1 MSKIEWCDRSDWNP
15 IRGCTRVS
23 EGCRH
28 CYAEQIAGRFSD
40 EGAPFHGF
48 ATRAGR
54 EGRWTGKVEL
64 IEERL
69 TLPLKWRKP
78 AVVFVNSAFDLFHEA
93 LDVIDIARV
102 YATAIVAHL
111 MRGHVFVTLTK
122 RAKRQRELLTS
133 EEFWEHVNTFVDDM
147 IFEHVDPFDR
157 RSDDA
162 RATAQEYGPSNP
174 PPGIFA
180 GVSIENQ
187 EAADERIPE
196 LLATPAAGRFVSA
209 EPLLSKINFR
219 RLTLSHPQWDGLWLD
234 ALTGAHEG
242 IVASPPYKPGY
253 EFAPSLP
260 PRLPSLDAIIVG
272 GESGPGARACW
283 TPNVRSI
290 VKQCAAAGVA
300 CYVKQ
305 LGANVQDRNDAGF
318 DGENFAGNPLSTE
331 WPDGTFDRIEHDLDG
346 TRDGYQ
352 GAPVRIRLRDRKGG
366 DPAEW
371 PEDLRVRQLPW
382 RSIGEA
388 PHATA

>member
-1 MSKIEWCDRSDWNP
+1 MGAIEWCDRSDWNP

-28 CYAEQIAGRFSD
+28 CYAEHLAGRFSD
-40 EGAPFHGF
+40 EGAPFHSF

-64 IEERL
+64 IEDRL

-133 EEFWEHVNTFVDDM
+133 EDFWEHVNTFVDDM
-147 IFEHVDPFDR
+147 ILERVDPLDR

-162 RATAQEYGPSNP
+162 RATAQEYGPGNP

-180 GVSIENQ
+180 GVSVENQ
-187 EAADERIPE
+187 PAADERIPD
-196 LLATPAAGRFVSA
+196 LLATPAAGRFISA
-209 EPLLSKINFR
+209 EPLLGAID
-219 RLTLSHPQWDGLWLD
+219 LTRFLDVDAVTGSADDGPFEVLD
-234 ALTGAHEG
+234 A
-242 IVASPPYKPGY
+242 V
-253 EFAPSLP
+253 
-260 PRLPSLDAIIVG
+260 IVG

-290 VKQCAAAGVA
+290 VKQCAAAGVS

-305 LGANVQDRNDAGF
+305 LGSNAQDRNDAGF
-318 DGENFAGNPLSTE
+318 DGENNLGGPLSTE
-331 WPDGTFDRIEHDLDG
+331 WPDGTADRIEHDLDG

-352 GAPVRIRLRDRKGG
+352 GAPVRIHLRDRKGG
-366 DPAEW
+366 DPAEG
-371 PEDLRVRQLPW
+371 PEDLRVRELPW
-382 RSIGEA
+382 R
-388 PHATA
+388 TADA